1 MRGPV
6 SDAGPVPAGAAYRAS
21 KPVPAF
27 FHEDPLFLELCA
39 AFDEL
44 LGPFVLALDCFS
56 AYLDPWLAPAD
67 FLGGL
72 GERVGAQPGP
82 DQEQGRAQGGERRA
96 RRREQ
101 QSAAAGEAER
111 ARRAHIAGAVRGYRA
126 RGTVQGLRAA
136 AAAAAGVPGKQ
147 VSLSEGG
154 AVTWADTPA
163 SAVSPAFDPTVVI
176 TVKVPAGSDVAAVTA
191 RVQDAAAPGLPVF
204 SQLRIKV
211 EES

>member
-1 MRGPV
+1 MRGAV
-6 SDAGPVPAGAAYRAS
+6 SDAGPVPVGAAYRTS
-21 KPVPAF
+21 RPVPAF

-39 AFDEL
+39 AFDEM

-67 FLGGL
+67 FLGWLGGL
-72 GERVGAQPGP
+72 VGAQQGP
-82 DQEQGRAQGGERRA
+82 EPELAW
-96 RRREQ
+96 
-101 QSAAAGEAER
+101 
-111 ARRAHIAGAVRGYRA
+111 RAHVAGAVRGYRA

-136 AAAAAGVPGKQ
+136 AAAAAGVPDKQ
-147 VSLSEGG
+147 VSLTETG
-154 AVTWADTPA
+154 AVTWADTPGT
-163 SAVSPAFDPTVVI
+163 AVSPAFDPTVVI
-176 TVKVPAGSDVAAVTA
+176 TVKVPPGSDVAAVTA